1 MLTTLLLLSALLAQD
16 APRIGSQPTRVCAVA
31 PKAIFQ
37 VENPGDA
44 PLFVVLSVDRWS
56 ADGDDEWDRVQEDVT
71 QREALSKKARSTR
84 LDPQTRR
91 DFVWD
96 LKGRKGPPPLV
107 TGRHR
112 LVVAYFDPEGRNLGQ
127 VVHAFVIAD
136 CQY

>member
-1 MLTTLLLLSALLAQD
+1 MLTTLLLLSALQAQD

-37 VENPGDA
+37 VENPGEA
-44 PLFVVLSVDRWS
+44 PLFVVLSVERWS
-56 ADGDDEWDRVQEDVT
+56 ADGDEEWARVQEDVT
-71 QREALSKKARSTR
+71 QREALPKKVRSTR
-84 LDPQTRR
+84 LDPRTRR
-91 DFVWD
+91 DFVWE
-96 LKGRKGPPPLV
+96 LKGRKGPPLV

-112 LVVAYFDPEGRNLGQ
+112 LVVAYFDSEAKRLGQ